1 MFEREREQ
9 TCLVLITLQSHILL
23 YQSLIADCVP
33 SDRKIVWMAILLL
46 SVCKAGI
53 SKSNSQAF
61 TFSS

>member
-1 MFEREREQ
+1 
-9 TCLVLITLQSHILL
+9 LITLQSHILL